1 MTNIAAK
8 AILQYYAV
16 VPLLINISSERG
28 DYIILEP
35 FSIRFLIQAVL
46 ALQFLLGGIL
56 ALWWK
61 LQYTLHFLMRWE
73 NKLHLVSL
81 THVPDEIVAREK
93 NVPDV
98 VSPGESESLGVRL
111 TFTK

>member
-1 MTNIAAK
+1 MTYIAAK

-16 VPLLINISSERG
+16 VPLLINITSERR

-46 ALQFLLGGIL
+46 ALQFLLCGIL

-61 LQYTLHFLMRWE
+61 LQYTLHFLMRF
-73 NKLHLVSL
+73 LVSL
-81 THVPDEIVAREK
+81 AHIPDEKVARKK

-98 VSPGESESLGVRL
+98 VSPGESKSIGVRL